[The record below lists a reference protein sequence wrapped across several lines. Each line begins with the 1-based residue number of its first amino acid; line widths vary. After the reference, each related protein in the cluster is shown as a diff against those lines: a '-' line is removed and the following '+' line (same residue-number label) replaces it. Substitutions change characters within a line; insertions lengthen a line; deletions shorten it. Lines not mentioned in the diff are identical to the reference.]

1 MEEMVRDANG
11 FISLKRTYSELYKK
25 VSYTADVDY
34 VVDRIYEYD
43 IRSANTSALRESGL
57 IDESI
62 LTMLEGLDKQS
73 REETIGKMIRREKMK
88 KKDTIYKAISNGIL
102 KAKEKLLNSNYAIQ
116 QIANITGY
124 TDAFTFSKAF
134 KRYTGLSPKYY
145 REKH

>member
-1 MEEMVRDANG
+1 MLINKIVSISRD
-11 FISLKRTYSELYKK
+11 
-25 VSYTADVDY
+25 
-34 VVDRIYEYD
+34 
-43 IRSANTSALRESGL
+43 RE
-57 IDESI
+57 
-62 LTMLEGLDKQS
+62 
-73 REETIGKMIRREKMK
+73 
-88 KKDTIYKAISNGIL
+88 

>member
-1 MEEMVRDANG
+1 M
-11 FISLKRTYSELYKK
+11 ISTYLEAT
-25 VSYTADVDY
+25 YTAFFKKNLNL
-34 VVDRIYEYD
+34 
-43 IRSANTSALRESGL
+43 SPQAFLTQLRME
-57 IDESI
+57 
-62 LTMLEGLDKQS
+62 
-73 REETIGKMIRREKMK
+73 
-88 KKDTIYKAISNGIL
+88 